1 MSVHFAKRDD
11 CKAHKY
17 KMLQIVDA
25 SSALW
30 LASTLA
36 ILTVGFGIVYLCSP
50 QRRAR
55 QSSYSERNQW
65 HDSKIS
71 LIATHSKL
79 SPLYNFQG
87 SVSKLTHLSFPG
99 AQKTEQKTLQKSP
112 SMCQLP

>member
-1 MSVHFAKRDD
+1 MESRWQYILQKDMIAKLINT
-11 CKAHKY
+11 

-25 SSALW
+25 SSELW

-65 HDSKIS
+65 HDTKVS

-79 SPLYNFQG
+79 SPLYNF
-87 SVSKLTHLSFPG
+87 
-99 AQKTEQKTLQKSP
+99 
-112 SMCQLP
+112 